1 LKRFLR
7 NSKGVLPTIIKTEM
21 DLHKKVTDQTRMPV
35 YFADLG
41 CPGQRGINENTNK
54 LIRVFYPKKT
64 DF

>member
-1 LKRFLR
+1 
-7 NSKGVLPTIIKTEM
+7 M